1 MINSDIICVT
11 YKYFTRKTLLYFF
24 RKAGII
30 MGKFDEI
37 FDDVVVNAKAAASAV
52 SKKASDVYDASKH
65 KITAAEIRGEI
76 NKKLRDLGALTYK
89 EQVHGIDLSGQVQQT
104 VAEITE
110 LKDNLNIIN
119 EHIAASKN
127 QKKCPQ
133 CDANVPK
140 NSVFCNICGARLD
153 EVNDDFSSAKASE
166 TVESMETEEN
176 TETAE

>member
-1 MINSDIICVT
+1 
-11 YKYFTRKTLLYFF
+11 
-24 RKAGII
+24 

-89 EQVHGIDLSGQVQQT
+89 EQVHGIDLSAQVKQT

-153 EVNDDFSSAKASE
+153 EVNDDDFSSAKASE

-176 TETAE
+176 TETVE

>member
-1 MINSDIICVT
+1 
-11 YKYFTRKTLLYFF
+11 
-24 RKAGII
+24 

-37 FDDVVVNAKAAASAV
+37 FDDVVVNAKAAASVV

-89 EQVHGIDLSGQVQQT
+89 EQVHGIDLSIQVKQF

-140 NSVFCNICGARLD
+140 NSIFCNICGARLD
-153 EVNDDFSSAKASE
+153 EVNDDVFSSAKASE
-166 TVESMETEEN
+166 TVESTETEEN
-176 TETAE
+176 TEYVE

>member
-1 MINSDIICVT
+1 
-11 YKYFTRKTLLYFF
+11 
-24 RKAGII
+24 

-153 EVNDDFSSAKASE
+153 EVNDDDFSSAKASE
-166 TVESMETEEN
+166 TVESMGTEEN